1 MKVQEMLKDLLEL
14 GFSQAAIAESCGTS
28 QPNIFRVLNG
38 QGVRY
43 ELGKAIEDF
52 YKTAMRNESR
62 RKAG

>member
-1 MKVQEMLKDLLEL
+1 MKVQQMLSELLDL
-14 GFSQAAIAESCGTS
+14 GFSQASIAETCCTS

-43 ELGKAIEDF
+43 ELGKAIEEMH
-52 YKTAMRNESR
+52 KTAMRNESR